1 MITSASSRLVTSYP
15 YEYVHTYDLFR
26 QLTSQICT
34 GDTGHAEAV
43 QLQYDPSKVSAT
55 ELLEI
60 FFKMH
65 DPTTKN
71 RQGAD
76 VGTQY
81 RRVERLLIRTT
92 TAEVNTRACKLVPA
106 SRLRYLMVVSD
117 AGR

>member
-1 MITSASSRLVTSYP
+1 MNQGSTLNEASNIGIFHIFYVILVYSYVRTW
-15 YEYVHTYDLFR
+15 YLFLFR
-26 QLTSQICT
+26 QLLWQICT

-81 RRVERLLIRTT
+81 RRVERH
-92 TAEVNTRACKLVPA
+92 C
-106 SRLRYLMVVSD
+106 
-117 AGR
+117 